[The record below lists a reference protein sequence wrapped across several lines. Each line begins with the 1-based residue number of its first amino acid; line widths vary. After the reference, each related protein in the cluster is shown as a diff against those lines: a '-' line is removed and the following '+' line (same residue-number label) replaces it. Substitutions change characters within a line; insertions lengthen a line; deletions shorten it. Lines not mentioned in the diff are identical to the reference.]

1 MSLVSSDTTT
11 KYDVRIERNGSLY
24 AEFTQ
29 QVETGTSDYLEV
41 DLEEGTYTFTIIT
54 DTGSPINF
62 DSGFQLTLIARID
75 SDYDIQIPD
84 IVRAASNLTANSTGI
99 FLHENMPDVTVL
111 GFLTGLFKMFNLV
124 AEVRN
129 DSPTQKTIV
138 VKTLDDFYSS
148 SLVETDLTSKID
160 ISKSAVNKTLP
171 YTKIMFE
178 YEDTATSAKQ
188 HKVNN
193 ITWGGEEYEVQGN
206 SRFKRI

>member
-1 MSLVSSDTTT
+1 
-11 KYDVRIERNGSLY
+11 
-24 AEFTQ
+24 
-29 QVETGTSDYLEV
+29 
-41 DLEEGTYTFTIIT
+41 
-54 DTGSPINF
+54 
-62 DSGFQLTLIARID
+62 
-75 SDYDIQIPD
+75 
-84 IVRAASNLTANSTGI
+84 
-99 FLHENMPDVTVL
+99 MPDVTVL

-178 YEDTATSAKQ
+178 YEDTGSLLAKQ
-188 HKVNN
+188 HKEVNN

-206 SRFKRI
+206 SRFQKEYKIIPPFGHMKFENYMTIQLLVGQTYKLGLV